1 MTAARHV
8 SAITVAIAGLLST
21 PLAAADSISRE
32 QCIDAHSRGQDA
44 QAQGKITLARKLFLT
59 CAQSSCPV
67 LVQGDC
73 ARFVDDLSR
82 LQSSLTFVARDA
94 QGADLPDTAV
104 YVDDNLVV
112 TRLDDGKPYEVDPG
126 RHTIRFT
133 SAGKDYSITV
143 VVGTGE
149 KGRTVIATF
158 TAINPPPAIVEA
170 RPAAAARGPA
180 PPAVHHPLGA
190 RIAIAAGGAAV
201 VTGAVLG
208 VLGVR
213 KVPSSCSIS
222 SSQCTAPPGDAVF
235 DRAKSGMEEVNLG
248 IAIGSI
254 GVAAVAGGFAWYFL
268 KATTEREVGG
278 RTVTPMVGRDTAGI
292 ALSGHF

>member
-1 MTAARHV
+1 MTAARH
-8 SAITVAIAGLLST
+8 ALTIAAAIAGLSRS
-21 PLAAADSISRE
+21 PLAAADSISKE

-44 QAQGKITLARKLFLT
+44 QEQGKITLARKLFLT

-73 ARFVDDLSR
+73 ARFVDDLTR
-82 LQSSLTFVARDA
+82 QQPSLTFVARDA

-104 YVDDNLVV
+104 YIDDNLAA
-112 TRLDDGKPYEVDPG
+112 TRLDDGKAHEVDPG
-126 RHTIRFT
+126 RHVVRFT
-133 SAGKDYSITV
+133 SAGKDYTATI

-158 TAINPPPAIVEA
+158 ASINPPAAI
-170 RPAAAARGPA
+170 AARTGASTRPE
-180 PPAVHHPLGA
+180 VRTVHPLGA
-190 RIAIAAGGAAV
+190 RIVIAGGGVAV

-222 SSQCTAPPGDAVF
+222 SNQCSAPPGDPVF
-235 DRAKSGMEEVNLG
+235 GEAHSGMQEVNLG
-248 IAIGSI
+248 IAIGSV
-254 GVAAVAGGFAWYFL
+254 GAAAIAGGLTWYFL
-268 KATTEREVGG
+268 KARTERSEGAAVA
-278 RTVTPMVGRDTAGI
+278 PMVGRDTAGL
-292 ALSGHF
+292 AVGGRF

>member
-8 SAITVAIAGLLST
+8 SAIAVAIGLLSSS
-21 PLAAADSISRE
+21 LAAADSISKE

-82 LQSSLTFVARDA
+82 MQSSLTFVARDA
-94 QGADLPDTAV
+94 QGTDLPDTAV
-104 YVDDNLVV
+104 YIDDNLVL

-133 SAGKDYSITV
+133 SGGKDYTVTV

-158 TAINPPPAIVEA
+158 TAINPPPASVEA
-170 RPAAAARGPA
+170 RPSVAARA
-180 PPAVHHPLGA
+180 PGSPTVHHPLGS
-190 RIAIAAGGAAV
+190 RIAIAVGGAAV
-201 VTGAVLG
+201 VTGAALG

-222 SSQCTAPPGDAVF
+222 SNQCTAPPGDPVF

-268 KATTEREVGG
+268 KATPERDDG
-278 RTVTPMVGRDTAGI
+278 RKAVTPIVGRDAAGL
-292 ALSGHF
+292 ALSGRF